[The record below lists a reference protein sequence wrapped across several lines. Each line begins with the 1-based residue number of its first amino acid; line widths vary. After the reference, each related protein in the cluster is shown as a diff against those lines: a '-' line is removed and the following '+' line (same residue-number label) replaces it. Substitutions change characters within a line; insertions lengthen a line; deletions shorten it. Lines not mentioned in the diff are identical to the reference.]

1 MLSIL
6 NSTRWVADVWLWG
19 FRCPRWDQ
27 LGSFTTESSWC
38 FFCLMTINE
47 TMFHAP
53 GNKISSIK
61 DTQLQ
66 TLKKTRKHV
75 VSDSKFTL
83 SGNWHPGKIYSTSTD
98 RSGRCLNMF
107 FFRESNTDLSS
118 VWTPAPFGWSWLR
131 GLSQSGILIIQGI
144 YCLLYPPVLKHGVL
158 DNVTSCKHF
167 CWS

>member
-66 TLKKTRKHV
+66 TLKKRENMWWV
-75 VSDSKFTL
+75 IVSSHFLGIGTL
-83 SGNWHPGKIYSTSTD
+83 EKSTVHLQIEVDAVWTCFFFGNPTQTWAVFEPPPLLVDHGFVACPNPEFSS
-98 RSGRCLNMF
+98 
-107 FFRESNTDLSS
+107 FRESTAYYILRYSNMAC
-118 VWTPAPFGWSWLR
+118 WTM
-131 GLSQSGILIIQGI
+131 
-144 YCLLYPPVLKHGVL
+144 
-158 DNVTSCKHF
+158 
-167 CWS
+167 

>member
-107 FFRESNTDLSS
+107 FFGNPTQTWAVFEPPPLLVDHGFVACPNPEFSSFRESTAYYILRYSNMAC
-118 VWTPAPFGWSWLR
+118 WTM
-131 GLSQSGILIIQGI
+131 
-144 YCLLYPPVLKHGVL
+144 
-158 DNVTSCKHF
+158 
-167 CWS
+167 